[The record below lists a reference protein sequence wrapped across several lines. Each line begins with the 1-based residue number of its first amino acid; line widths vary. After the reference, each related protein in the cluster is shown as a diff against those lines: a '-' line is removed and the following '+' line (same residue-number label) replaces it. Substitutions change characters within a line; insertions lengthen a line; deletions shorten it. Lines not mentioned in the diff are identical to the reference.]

1 MAVGSYEA
9 ERMRMIE
16 ELEAIIARKKRILYK
31 LLKTMA
37 LLRKQV
43 AFYEKKLAERNRI
56 LALIR
61 SDKTVNVIEKDIN

>member
-16 ELEAIIARKKRILYK
+16 ELEAVIARKKRIVDK
-31 LLKTMA
+31 LLKAVA
-37 LLRKQV
+37 LLCKKV
-43 AFYEKKLAERNRI
+43 AFYEKKLAERDRT

-61 SDKTVNVIEKDIN
+61 SGKAVNVDENDIN